1 MLKTEILRIASLMAE
16 EPNEV
21 SRSIYLDQLS
31 ELLGDTQAESLVLAA
46 HLRQVKREWDAAQPS
61 RIDFNEWV
69 EISASRLEENAQYI
83 TAPAIAWHE
92 LVQAE
97 LELEQL
103 KRVHEAAMEA
113 WANQT
118 KDLHFF
124 LEQSL
129 IIEHKQD
136 HEKMRKLRKEYG
148 YDY

>member
-1 MLKTEILRIASLMAE
+1 MLKTEILHIATLMAE

-21 SRSIYLDQLS
+21 SRAIYLDKLT

-46 HLRQVKREWDAAQPS
+46 HLRQFKRDWDAAQPS

-69 EISASRLEENAQYI
+69 EISANRLEETAQYSTTPTI
-83 TAPAIAWHE
+83 VT
-92 LVQAE
+92 LVQE
-97 LELEQL
+97 KLELESL

-113 WANQT
+113 WAKQT

-124 LEQSL
+124 LEQS
-129 IIEHKQD
+129 IVIEHKQD
-136 HEKMRKLRKEYG
+136 HEKMRKLRREYG